1 MKPDGV
7 RGLVDFID
15 ACYPARRLFVQS
27 IKEHWVNDAYLSEVV
42 LTPEETNTIK
52 TRISEHGDVPTL
64 SEVRHIIRAAKAKHA
79 PKRKDCHACGG
90 SGWLKSA
97 SEWDIVNGEHVG
109 MVERGLDFIHPVTG
123 EKTPIYYRVTKRCT
137 FC

>member
-1 MKPDGV
+1 MAPDNI
-7 RGLVDFID
+7 RRLVDFID

-27 IKEHWVNDAYLSEVV
+27 IKEHWANDAYLLEVE
-42 LTPEETNTIK
+42 LSPEEKNTVK

-64 SEVRHIIRAAKAKHA
+64 SELRHIIRAAKAKHA
-79 PKRKDCHACGG
+79 SVRRCDVCSG
-90 SGWLKSA
+90 SGWLPSA
-97 SEWDIVNGEHVG
+97 SEWDIVDGEHVG

-123 EKTPIYYRVTKRCT
+123 EKTPNYYRVTKRCT